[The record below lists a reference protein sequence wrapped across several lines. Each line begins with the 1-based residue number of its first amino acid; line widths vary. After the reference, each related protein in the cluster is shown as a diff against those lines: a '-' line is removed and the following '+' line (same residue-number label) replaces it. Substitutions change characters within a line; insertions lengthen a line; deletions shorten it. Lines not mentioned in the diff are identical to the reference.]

1 MNTPHLVEFK
11 VDVSKWILDWVSQ
24 YNTALGVVPCPF
36 AKQALLNEKIDWVFV
51 ESLSQLELK
60 LMDLAKKGLKNEV
73 VVIGMNPNNVRPSD
87 LTQTIRIYN
96 KRLLMPHNIVAL
108 EDHPSDVEKVNGVT
122 MNQGKWAMVL
132 LQNTSKLNNASEI
145 LRTQG
150 YYDKWTQ
157 EELDDVVTWRF
168 EKEKNENF
176 NR

>member
-1 MNTPHLVEFK
+1 
-11 VDVSKWILDWVSQ
+11 
-24 YNTALGVVPCPF
+24 
-36 AKQALLNEKIDWVFV
+36 
-51 ESLSQLELK
+51 
-60 LMDLAKKGLKNEV
+60 
-73 VVIGMNPNNVRPSD
+73 
-87 LTQTIRIYN
+87 
-96 KRLLMPHNIVAL
+96 MPHNIVAL

>member
-87 LTQTIRIYN
+87 
-96 KRLLMPHNIVAL
+96 
-108 EDHPSDVEKVNGVT
+108 
-122 MNQGKWAMVL
+122 
-132 LQNTSKLNNASEI
+132 
-145 LRTQG
+145 
-150 YYDKWTQ
+150 
-157 EELDDVVTWRF
+157 
-168 EKEKNENF
+168 
-176 NR
+176 